1 MDVYRRKLRAWDSFL
16 DYSLFLTFFPHLVAG
31 PIVRA
36 NDFLPQLRTPRQA
49 TADQVGWGF
58 ALLVISLFEKMILAD
73 KLFRPVV
80 DQVYADAQYAGFVDG
95 WVGTLAFAAQILFDF
110 SGYSTCAIGLALCLG
125 FSLKDNFRF
134 PYASV
139 GFTDFWRR
147 WHISLST
154 WLRDYLYIPLGG
166 NRAGPWRTHVN
177 LMITMLL
184 GGLWHGASWRFVVW
198 GAMHGLFLVVERIYR
213 QRWIPTPQV
222 VVGQANLARVENAR
236 AGRGGIVAWLG
247 PIIGMLITFALVNL
261 TWVFFR
267 AETFTAAFQLS
278 MRMVGWPA
286 PTGAANLVG
295 RSTILLVLGFTALML
310 TAQWWVRD
318 SSLEAVAARL
328 PRWVRSVAL
337 AVMVFLL
344 AITFGTG
351 DDNAFIY
358 FQF

>member
-16 DYSLFLTFFPHLVAG
+16 DYSLFLTCFPHLVAG

-36 NDFLPQLRTPRQA
+36 NDFLPQLRTSRRA
-49 TADQVGWGF
+49 SSDQVGWGF
-58 ALLVISLFEKMILAD
+58 SLLVIGLFEKMILAD
-73 KLFRPVV
+73 QIFRPVV
-80 DQVYADAQYAGFVDG
+80 DKVYAHAQHAGFVDG

-125 FSLKDNFRF
+125 FSLKDNFHF

-154 WLRDYLYIPLGG
+154 WPRDYLYIPLGG
-166 NRAGPWRTHVN
+166 NRSGTWRTYVN

-198 GAMHGLFLVVERIYR
+198 GAMHGLFLVIERVYR
-213 QRWIPTPQV
+213 QLRTPTPQV
-222 VVGQANLARVENAR
+222 TAGLSDLANGAESRPAPGGFMARLWPVG
-236 AGRGGIVAWLG
+236 
-247 PIIGMLITFALVNL
+247 GMLITFALVNL

-267 AETFTAAFQLS
+267 AETFTAAFQLAS
-278 MRMVGWPA
+278 RMVGWPSSI
-286 PTGAANLVG
+286 GMVNLVG
-295 RSTILLVLGFTALML
+295 RPTILLVLGFTALML

-328 PRWVRSVAL
+328 PWWVRSLAL
-337 AVMVFLL
+337 TVMVVLL
-344 AITFGTG
+344 ALTFGTG